1 MNNNKSCPCC
11 SATLLR
17 YARTSGVYWY
27 CVHCRQ
33 EMPDLAS
40 VIEASKQRQRLEK
53 LESLVSRQ
61 DHEIATVS

>member
-1 MNNNKSCPCC
+1 MNKLCPCC

-17 YARTSGVYWY
+17 YARKSGVYWY

-40 VIEASKQRQRLEK
+40 VIEASKQQQHLEK
-53 LESLVSRQ
+53 LESLVSKQ
-61 DHEIATVS
+61 EQEIAALR